1 VPPTGSRPDAHRKHE
16 EVGEMLGGNMQIV
29 EIFKAARVGIG
40 YTVTSNEQY
49 KHRTGSIVY
58 SNNCPYLINETDYVS
73 IL

>member
-1 VPPTGSRPDAHRKHE
+1 
-16 EVGEMLGGNMQIV
+16 MQIV